1 MLFNTSFNDSYSDTM
16 DKLMQSAQA
25 RYERKPK
32 SDNAGAS
39 NTIFNMAKTIN
50 RESGNRYVYAKLKP
64 LEGTF
69 EQAKQFRAE
78 GKLGKCLSVLRYI
91 EIQMLYGRYSF
102 SV

>member
-1 MLFNTSFNDSYSDTM
+1 MYNTSFNISDIDTM

-25 RYERKPK
+25 RYERTPK

-39 NTIFNMAKTIN
+39 NTVYNMAKTLN
-50 RESGNRYVYAKLKP
+50 RQSGNRYVYAKLKP

-69 EQAKQFRAE
+69 EQAKQFKTE
-78 GKLGKCLSVLRYI
+78 GKLGKCLSVLRFI

-102 SV
+102 NI